1 MIKDNSNGRLD
12 EIISFAR
19 KHNISESFDEIH
31 YLLENYSKKGHDVVL
46 YRGYMPLSLE
56 FTVSFE
62 GEKITGG
69 NIIFHGMFDNRDLS
83 SFSLSLSTGREV
95 SWKVE
100 I

>member
-1 MIKDNSNGRLD
+1 MISDKSNGRLG

-19 KHNISESFDEIH
+19 KHNITDSFDEI
-31 YLLENYSKKGHDVVL
+31 YSLLDRYAKKDHEVVL
-46 YRGYMPLSLE
+46 YRGYLPLSLE

-69 NIIFHGMFDNRDLS
+69 SVIFHGMFDHTDLS
-83 SFSLSLSTGREV
+83 SFSISLSTGREV
-95 SWKVE
+95 SWKLE

>member
-1 MIKDNSNGRLD
+1 MITDKSNGRLD

-19 KHNISESFDEIH
+19 KHNISQSFDEIH
-31 YLLENYSKKGHDVVL
+31 YLLENYSIKGHDVIL

-56 FTVSFE
+56 FIVSYN
-62 GEKITGG
+62 GERITGG
-69 NIIFHGMFDNRDLS
+69 SIIFHGMFDTRDIS
-83 SFSLSLSTGREV
+83 SFSISRSTGQEL

>member
-1 MIKDNSNGRLD
+1 MITDKSNGRLD

-19 KHNISESFDEIH
+19 KYNITESFDEI
-31 YLLENYSKKGHDVVL
+31 YSLLEKYAEKGHEVVL
-46 YRGYMPLSLE
+46 YRGYLPLSLE

-69 NIIFHGMFDNRDLS
+69 SVLFHGMFDNRDLS
-83 SFSLSLSTGREV
+83 SFSISMSTGKEV
-95 SWKVE
+95 SWKLE